1 MLDID
6 LTYCPV
12 VNFAMQQNHVPVIR
26 KLLIINEN
34 TEEINNIRIVVMFS
48 PLLTDTTERV
58 IDRIPNE
65 SSIEI
70 KDLQPIISV
79 KYLSELTEKVSGEVI
94 ISISRNGEDIIS
106 KKHPIEI
113 LPFDQWSGVAVLPEM
128 LSAFVTPNYPFISTI
143 LHRASQFLDK
153 WTSNPSLDEYQSRN
167 PDRVKKQMAAI
178 YEAIA
183 ELNIVYSTPPASYEL
198 TGQRI
203 RMCDTILSAKLGTCL
218 DMSLLYASCLEAVG
232 INPIIIII
240 QGHAFAGGWLIDDT
254 FADGINDDVSILT
267 KRIAKGINEVAVVE
281 TTCMNAGKN
290 INFDSAL
297 NVAED
302 LLNDPSVYNN

>member
-113 LPFDQWSGVAVLPEM
+113 LPFDHW
-128 LSAFVTPNYPFISTI
+128 
-143 LHRASQFLDK
+143 
-153 WTSNPSLDEYQSRN
+153 
-167 PDRVKKQMAAI
+167 
-178 YEAIA
+178 
-183 ELNIVYSTPPASYEL
+183 
-198 TGQRI
+198 
-203 RMCDTILSAKLGTCL
+203 
-218 DMSLLYASCLEAVG
+218 
-232 INPIIIII
+232 
-240 QGHAFAGGWLIDDT
+240 
-254 FADGINDDVSILT
+254 
-267 KRIAKGINEVAVVE
+267 
-281 TTCMNAGKN
+281 
-290 INFDSAL
+290 
-297 NVAED
+297 
-302 LLNDPSVYNN
+302 

>member
-79 KYLSELTEKVSGEVI
+79 
-94 ISISRNGEDIIS
+94 
-106 KKHPIEI
+106 
-113 LPFDQWSGVAVLPEM
+113 
-128 LSAFVTPNYPFISTI
+128 
-143 LHRASQFLDK
+143 
-153 WTSNPSLDEYQSRN
+153 
-167 PDRVKKQMAAI
+167 
-178 YEAIA
+178 
-183 ELNIVYSTPPASYEL
+183 
-198 TGQRI
+198 
-203 RMCDTILSAKLGTCL
+203 
-218 DMSLLYASCLEAVG
+218 
-232 INPIIIII
+232 
-240 QGHAFAGGWLIDDT
+240 
-254 FADGINDDVSILT
+254 
-267 KRIAKGINEVAVVE
+267 
-281 TTCMNAGKN
+281 
-290 INFDSAL
+290 
-297 NVAED
+297 
-302 LLNDPSVYNN
+302 